1 MPINFVGL
9 SSAMLALAL
18 APTLALA
25 AAETALRPPSD
36 WWRGFEY
43 VPAPIGFE
51 LRTHIDS
58 QSMTANLYHKDFKPM
73 HERDL
78 PLLKQLHG
86 NTLQQQLS
94 LIHI

>member
-1 MPINFVGL
+1 MNINFVGL
-9 SSAMLALAL
+9 SSAMLALA
-18 APTLALA
+18 
-25 AAETALRPPSD
+25 AAESALVAAESALHPPPD

-78 PLLKQLHG
+78 PLLKHCLLYTSPSPRDRG
-86 NTLQQQLS
+86 
-94 LIHI
+94 